1 MVLKELGFNTQEPML
16 YCDNKVL
23 INIACTTIQYDRTK
37 HVEIY
42 GHFFKEKLDDAIIYT
57 KLEPIKKNLYLICE
71 NRKATSKYLNS
82 R

>member
-42 GHFFKEKLDDAIIYT
+42 SHFF
-57 KLEPIKKNLYLICE
+57 
-71 NRKATSKYLNS
+71 
-82 R
+82 